1 MSTPTRNRDVYT
13 KDPSERK
20 LENEGVAN
28 VNDERTAQQLHV
40 LKYELDTFVC
50 SGQYA
55 DGLERILTSFLAN
68 ISKAE
73 QPAVWV
79 SGFYG
84 SGKSHLVKMLRALWV
99 NQAFDDGQRARDIA
113 TLPTEVTDRLHE
125 LDVAAKR
132 LGGSHAASGTLG
144 AGSDTS
150 VRLALLGIVFKS
162 AGLPEDYSAAMLVL
176 WLRREGKLDE
186 VTAALAAEGR
196 TLERELR
203 ELYMSVPLHRA
214 LVGSFPEMY
223 ADVAACGD
231 RLTTQFRPKD
241 DVTSHE
247 LVDAIRRTLA
257 PEGQDIP
264 LTLVVLD
271 EVQQYIG
278 QSDERSIAVQEALE
292 AISKRFAG
300 RLLFIA
306 TGQAALAGT
315 AKINKLEGRFPV
327 RVQLRDE
334 DVDEVVR
341 KVVLDKKPSAV
352 PALEQVRDRNIG
364 ELSKHLT
371 GTQLG
376 RQPRDAADFPRDYPI
391 LPARRRFWEHA
402 LRALDTT
409 SVKSQ
414 LRNQLGVV
422 HRVIQANLD
431 APLGHVVPA
440 DALFFDAAPSLLQ
453 DRVLPRRVYDF
464 ALNDERS
471 ADSDKRLAARAVGIV
486 YLINQIKK
494 DQASVSLGLKA
505 DVSTVADLLVTDLDA
520 GSASLRARLPALL
533 DACDLLDKID
543 EEYVIQTEESAR
555 WRDRYLNE
563 SGRLSGDALQLESE
577 RDERIRRMLG
587 KELSGIKLQQGA
599 GNVPRTVA
607 LSTAAAAPPADDG
620 RVTVWVPGL
629 AYAEDDLALAARE
642 AGAQSPTI
650 FVHLPLGSKDDLRK
664 ALVEYKAA
672 DITIS
677 KEVAS
682 NTAEGT
688 DALNNM
694 ETIRKSAD
702 QKIEA
707 IIAETIRKARVY
719 QGGGTE
725 VLGTGLRSLVED
737 AAAKSLLRLY
747 PKFGDGDHANWGRVY
762 EQARRG
768 SPDAFQNV
776 GHAGELKEHPV
787 VKRILEYV
795 GSGKTGKEIHAAFE
809 GSPYGWS
816 ADAVD
821 GTLFALLQAG
831 FVNAKDQRGK
841 TVKLADLT
849 KSDVAKTDFS
859 TESVV
864 LRASDKIAARGILG
878 VLVPS
883 VQTGAELGA
892 LDEFYRALD
901 TLAASTGGEPPL
913 PTRQRLPPALQDV
926 ASMGTSNER
935 LVETA
940 RHAEALRTLITEW
953 QALRDLISRRQP
965 TYQELSRLLTHVA
978 QLPDSEAK
986 ADVLREADALR
997 QNRLL
1002 LDDADPAA
1010 GLTKEAGTLLRDRLI
1025 ALERNYHEAHARGMS
1040 AWTSSPH
1047 YASLTPAQRNEL
1059 LAAQM
1064 LTAAQQ
1070 PNFAHGN
1077 TAEIIA
1083 TLGANNLEQLATR
1096 VEVLPTRFDKLL
1108 ENAKRMAAPEA
1119 PVATKVY
1126 LVRRDLKT
1134 EADVEAWLME
1144 AGAQLRAKLA
1154 EGVVVRPD

>member
-1 MSTPTRNRDVYT
+1 MSTPTRNRDIYT

-55 DGLERILTSFLAN
+55 DGLERILASFLAN

-99 NQAFDDGQRARDIA
+99 NQTFDDGQRARDIA

-176 WLRREGKLDE
+176 WLKREGKLDE
-186 VTAALAAEGR
+186 VTAALVAEGR

-214 LVGSFPEMY
+214 LVASFPEMY

-241 DVTSHE
+241 DVTSGE

-257 PEGQDIP
+257 PAQGQDIP

-278 QSDERSIAVQEALE
+278 QSDDRSIAVQEALE
-292 AISKRFAG
+292 AISKSFAG
-300 RLLFIA
+300 RLLFIG

-315 AKINKLEGRFPV
+315 AKIAKLEGRFPV

-471 ADSDKRLAARAVGIV
+471 ADDDKRITARAVGLV

-494 DQASVSLGLKA
+494 DQASIPLGLKA
-505 DVSTVADLLVTDLDA
+505 DVATVADLLVTDLDA
-520 GSASLRARLPALL
+520 GSANLRARLPQLL
-533 DACDLLDKID
+533 DACDLLDRID
-543 EEYVIQTEESAR
+543 DEYVIQTEESAR

-563 SGRLSGDALQLESE
+563 SGRLNGDNLQLEAE
-577 RDERIRRMLG
+577 RDERIRR
-587 KELSGIKLQQGA
+587 
-599 GNVPRTVA
+599 R
-607 LSTAAAAPPADDG
+607 
-620 RVTVWVPGL
+620 
-629 AYAEDDLALAARE
+629 
-642 AGAQSPTI
+642 
-650 FVHLPLGSKDDLRK
+650 
-664 ALVEYKAA
+664 
-672 DITIS
+672 
-677 KEVAS
+677 
-682 NTAEGT
+682 
-688 DALNNM
+688 
-694 ETIRKSAD
+694 SA
-702 QKIEA
+702 K
-707 IIAETIRKARVY
+707 
-719 QGGGTE
+719 
-725 VLGTGLRSLVED
+725 
-737 AAAKSLLRLY
+737 
-747 PKFGDGDHANWGRVY
+747 N
-762 EQARRG
+762 
-768 SPDAFQNV
+768 
-776 GHAGELKEHPV
+776 
-787 VKRILEYV
+787 
-795 GSGKTGKEIHAAFE
+795 
-809 GSPYGWS
+809 
-816 ADAVD
+816 
-821 GTLFALLQAG
+821 
-831 FVNAKDQRGK
+831 
-841 TVKLADLT
+841 
-849 KSDVAKTDFS
+849 
-859 TESVV
+859 
-864 LRASDKIAARGILG
+864 
-878 VLVPS
+878 
-883 VQTGAELGA
+883 
-892 LDEFYRALD
+892 
-901 TLAASTGGEPPL
+901 
-913 PTRQRLPPALQDV
+913 
-926 ASMGTSNER
+926 
-935 LVETA
+935 
-940 RHAEALRTLITEW
+940 
-953 QALRDLISRRQP
+953 
-965 TYQELSRLLTHVA
+965 
-978 QLPDSEAK
+978 
-986 ADVLREADALR
+986 
-997 QNRLL
+997 
-1002 LDDADPAA
+1002 
-1010 GLTKEAGTLLRDRLI
+1010 
-1025 ALERNYHEAHARGMS
+1025 
-1040 AWTSSPH
+1040 
-1047 YASLTPAQRNEL
+1047 
-1059 LAAQM
+1059 
-1064 LTAAQQ
+1064 
-1070 PNFAHGN
+1070 
-1077 TAEIIA
+1077 
-1083 TLGANNLEQLATR
+1083 
-1096 VEVLPTRFDKLL
+1096 
-1108 ENAKRMAAPEA
+1108 
-1119 PVATKVY
+1119 
-1126 LVRRDLKT
+1126 
-1134 EADVEAWLME
+1134 
-1144 AGAQLRAKLA
+1144 
-1154 EGVVVRPD
+1154 